1 MSEDKTQMKDVIKI
15 STEDLV
21 RAGITY
27 TVKTKVMGIG
37 NNGDNRE
44 SSISFTFLARGKPYK
59 VHGLELKPFIGHDL
73 AGMVILTKVNSHFN
87 NGRIIEESHLEAFL
101 QLAIHKGVIL
111 HVPCDSVFFDDTFEE
126 LRPIGQYLEQQ
137 KALEEQKRTL
147 EGWIEET
154 SVSLPEFSLSELV
167 KENEES

>member
-44 SSISFTFLARGKPYK
+44 SSISFTFLARGKSYK

-73 AGMVILTKVNSHFN
+73 AGMVFLTNVNTHFN
-87 NGRIIEESHLEAFL
+87 NGRIIEESHLDAFL
-101 QLAIHKGVIL
+101 QLAIHKGVTL
-111 HVPCDSVFFDDTFEE
+111 HVPCDSVFFDDTFEV
-126 LRPIGQYLEQQ
+126 LRPIRSYLEQQ

-147 EGWIEET
+147 EGWIDET
-154 SVSLPEFSLSELV
+154 SVSLSELV

>member
-15 STEDLV
+15 STEDLI

-59 VHGLELKPFIGHDL
+59 VHDLELKPFNGHDL
-73 AGMVILTKVNSHFN
+73 AGMVILTKVNSYFN
-87 NGRIIEESHLEAFL
+87 NGRIIEESHLDAFL
-101 QLAIHKGVIL
+101 QLAIHKGVTL

-126 LRPIGQYLEQQ
+126 LSPIGHYLKQQ

-147 EGWIEET
+147 EGWIDET
-154 SVSLPEFSLSELV
+154 SVSSSELA

>member
-37 NNGDNRE
+37 SNNNKE

-59 VHGLELKPFIGHDL
+59 VHGLELKPFNGHDL

-87 NGRIIEESHLEAFL
+87 NGRIIEESHLDAFL
-101 QLAIHKGVIL
+101 QLAIHKGVTL

-154 SVSLPEFSLSELV
+154 SVSLSELV